1 MPFVSVKLIGP
12 MSDEAKKAMAEGITD
27 VIEKKGGKK
36 RDQIWI
42 VFEEFN
48 RKDWMIAGKP
58 I

>member
-1 MPFVSVKLIGP
+1 MPFISVKLIGP
-12 MSDEAKKAMAEGITD
+12 MSEESKKAMAEGITD
-27 VIEKKGGKK
+27 VIEKKGGKP

-42 VFEEFN
+42 VFEEFA

>member
-12 MSDEAKKAMAEGITD
+12 MSEEAKNAMAEGITD

-36 RDQIWI
+36 REQIWV
-42 VFEEFN
+42 VFEEFS